1 MNSHFQSSEA
11 TWTRSGFTVDAIG
24 LRGLKSCEPT
34 HATPPTRN
42 TVMAGIDQT
51 RISRRPEYLKFG
63 RYRARSFDA
72 RNQKA
77 TPSVARITGIT
88 IASMMPSALSR
99 ICRSARAIGPF
110 GSSTPSVQPPSV
122 ATPIRTTASKPYRML
137 DLAEVDGAASAADSA
152 WQELGAHGCAG
163 PVIMRRTHRR
173 Q

>member
-42 TVMAGIDQT
+42 TVIAGIDQT
-51 RISRRPEYLKFG
+51 SISRRPEYAKFG
-63 RYRARSFDA
+63 RYRARSLDA

-99 ICRSARAIGPF
+99 ICRSAAGIGPF
-110 GSSTPSVQPPSV
+110 GAGTPSEQPPSI
-122 ATPIRTTASKPYRML
+122 AAPTSSTASKRYRML
-137 DLAEVDGAASAADSA
+137 NLAEVDGAARAA
-152 WQELGAHGCAG
+152 AG
-163 PVIMRRTHRR
+163 PGQKFGMHPPDGPA
-173 Q
+173 

>member
-11 TWTRSGFTVDAIG
+11 TWTRRGLTVDAIG
-24 LRGLKSCEPT
+24 LRGLKSCAPT

-51 RISRRPEYLKFG
+51 SISRRPEYAKFG

-88 IASMMPSALSR
+88 IASMMPSEFNR
-99 ICRSARAIGPF
+99 ICRLATAIGPF
-110 GSSTPSVQPPSV
+110 GSHTPSVQPPSV
-122 ATPIRTTASKPYRML
+122 AIPIRTTASKPYRML
-137 DLAEVDGAASAADSA
+137 GLADVEGAQCA
-152 WQELGAHGCAG
+152 AHGAG
-163 PVIMRRTHRR
+163 PQLGMRRSDGPAVVRGTHG
-173 Q
+173 

>member
-24 LRGLKSCEPT
+24 LRRLKSCEPT

-51 RISRRPEYLKFG
+51 SISRRPEYAKFG

-77 TPSVARITGIT
+77 TPSVARITGTT

-99 ICRSARAIGPF
+99 ICRSATAIGPF
-110 GSSTPSVQPPSV
+110 GSSTPSLQPPSIE
-122 ATPIRTTASKPYRML
+122 APIRTTASNPYRML
-137 DLAEVDGAASAADSA
+137 GLAEVDGAACAADGA
-152 WQELGAHGCAG
+152 WPEFGMHPSDDPAIERRAHG
-163 PVIMRRTHRR
+163 
-173 Q
+173 

>member
-11 TWTRSGFTVDAIG
+11 TWTRSGFTVDTIG

-51 RISRRPEYLKFG
+51 SNSSRPEYAKSG

-77 TPSVARITGIT
+77 TPSVVTITGIT
-88 IASMMPSALSR
+88 IASMMPSELNR
-99 ICRSARAIGPF
+99 ICRSAAAIGPW
-110 GSSTPSVQPPSV
+110 GSSTPSLQPQSAAV
-122 ATPIRTTASKPYRML
+122 AIRTKASEPYRMS
-137 DLAEVDGAASAADSA
+137 DLAVADGAACAAD
-152 WQELGAHGCAG
+152 
-163 PVIMRRTHRR
+163 
-173 Q
+173 

>member
-11 TWTRSGFTVDAIG
+11 TWTLRGFITEAIG

-51 RISRRPEYLKFG
+51 SSSRRPEYLKFG

-72 RNQKA
+72 RNQNA
-77 TPSVARITGIT
+77 TPSVAKITGTT

-99 ICRSARAIGPF
+99 ICRSARATGPF
-110 GSSTPSVQPPSV
+110 GSNTPSVQPPSV
-122 ATPIRTTASKPYRML
+122 ARPIRTSAGKPHGML
-137 DLAEVDGAASAADSA
+137 ALSEVDGAACTADGE
-152 WQELGAHGCAG
+152 WQEFGMHRDAAATVRRPHG
-163 PVIMRRTHRR
+163 RE
-173 Q
+173 

>member
-11 TWTRSGFTVDAIG
+11 TWTRSGLTVDTIG

-51 RISRRPEYLKFG
+51 SISRRPEYAKLG

-99 ICRSARAIGPF
+99 ICRSAAAIGPF

-122 ATPIRTTASKPYRML
+122 AAPIKATASKLYRMS
-137 DLAEVDGAASAADSA
+137 DLAEVDGAACVADGVRL
-152 WQELGAHGCAG
+152 EFGAHGSAG
-163 PVIMRRTHRR
+163 PATMRRTHGRE
-173 Q
+173 

>member
-24 LRGLKSCEPT
+24 LRGLTSCAPT

-51 RISRRPEYLKFG
+51 SISRRPEYAKFG

-77 TPSVARITGIT
+77 TPSIARITGVT
-88 IASMMPSALSR
+88 IASMMPSAFSR
-99 ICRSARAIGPF
+99 ICRSATAIGPF
-110 GSSTPSVQPPSV
+110 GSSTPSVQPPSI
-122 ATPIRTTASKPYRML
+122 AAPIRTTASKPYRML
-137 DLAEVDGAASAADSA
+137 DLAFAQVDETASAANGA
-152 WQELGAHGCAG
+152 WQEFRSDSPAS
-163 PVIMRRTHRR
+163 MRGTHERE
-173 Q
+173 